1 MFYKTKNPAQCGIF
15 CFRTFALPF
24 KYILLKNK
32 PPFLK
37 HPAILVLLLLVLAIT
52 PGIGWGQVYYHDF
65 GITAITAKPYTGPP
79 TTLDPNLS
87 GSSWTTSAAAF
98 AGFAG
103 NGGGTSACLSINNS
117 SGTPTFTL
125 TFNVATGYQL
135 TVTEIDACRTVHGFN
150 EVAEPKE
157 HPFRCFLGK
166 LWSDRDIRTCG
177 SAGDHHQHLACGGV
191 LQRPIGLLAYARMGR
206 IDYRSGLLLAAATV
220 PGAAVGALTT
230 DYTRAAGSM
239 PSSVS

>member
-24 KYILLKNK
+24 KYIMLKNK

-135 TVTEIDACRTVHGFN
+135 TVTSFN
-150 EVAEPKE
+150 FWRVRSTSGAQN
-157 HPFRCFLGK
+157 
-166 LWSDRDIRTCG
+166 WSMTINGIAVGNGNIPATG
-177 SAGDHHQHLACGGV
+177 AM
-191 LQRPIGLLAYARMGR
+191 IGQTNVSNPV
-206 IDYRSGLLLAAATV
+206 SGLTGIITLVYTMSGASASGSCRLDDFTNKRIRALQPCHPIAAPPFA
-220 PGAAVGALTT
+220 PPA
-230 DYTRAAGSM
+230 
-239 PSSVS
+239 